1 LTLKMG
7 LSPPALGTDTLP
19 ARPEALAATPTA
31 PPAAAATLA
40 ARATALT
47 STAPPAAAAAT
58 ATLATFASHLIVI
71 ASEHELIPFRPAS
84 GSPR

>member
-1 LTLKMG
+1 LTLKVG
-7 LSPPALGTDTLP
+7 LCLPALGTDTLS

-31 PPAAAATLA
+31 TPAASATLA
-40 ARATALT
+40 ALAAALT
-47 STAPPAAAAAT
+47 AAASAAAAAAT